1 MIYLLENKI
10 PQLKKASFL
19 LVFSLM
25 FAGMGCKSDKNSAA
39 GALCGC
45 FSELNE
51 LREKVKAVN
60 GEFEKIGMTP
70 ADGEKALNKFN
81 ECMNKAIVKYKVT
94 DDKGVFDVKVM
105 DEIKNSCP
113 DLYTSLNTGKK

>member
-19 LVFSLM
+19 LVFSIM

-39 GALCGC
+39 GAMCGC

-70 ADGEKALNKFN
+70 ADGEKALNKLTTRAFS
-81 ECMNKAIVKYKVT
+81 MLKSWTKLKILAQT
-94 DDKGVFDVKVM
+94 FT
-105 DEIKNSCP
+105 
-113 DLYTSLNTGKK
+113 LL